1 MKEIDV
7 GTAIGDKY
15 VLVRLIGAG
24 AMGQVWVARHQALQ
38 QPFAVKLMV
47 PPASGAAVQAFEGVE
62 TSLRRFKNEAQIA
75 AALSRKSRHIAQV
88 TDYGIDDGAAY
99 LVMEL
104 LEGEG
109 LDRRSGCGKRLEPA
123 EVSAIVSQIA
133 KGLAVAHAEGVTHRD
148 LKPAN
153 AFRRRRKTGTFS

>member
-47 PPASGAAVQAFEGVE
+47 PPASTAAVQAFGGVE
-62 TSLRRFKNEAQIA
+62 TSLRRLKKEAQTA
-75 AALSRKSRHIAQV
+75 AELS
-88 TDYGIDDGAAY
+88 
-99 LVMEL
+99 L
-104 LEGEG
+104 
-109 LDRRSGCGKRLEPA
+109 
-123 EVSAIVSQIA
+123 
-133 KGLAVAHAEGVTHRD
+133 
-148 LKPAN
+148 
-153 AFRRRRKTGTFS
+153 